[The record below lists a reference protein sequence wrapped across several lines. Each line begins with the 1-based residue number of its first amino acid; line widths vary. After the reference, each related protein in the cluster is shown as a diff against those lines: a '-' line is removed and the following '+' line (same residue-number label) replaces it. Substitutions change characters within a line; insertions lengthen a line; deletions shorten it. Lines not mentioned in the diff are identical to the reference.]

1 MTFKHYNEN
10 TKNDNNNT
18 NSLNEDRVKS
28 IVTSAICPLD
38 SYAHTASYISNL
50 FTLTN
55 FLVYIKL
62 DVYLLFPKVPNF
74 SHLKVLFSSILN
86 SVYQLV
92 RSTRMKFHIK
102 LNLKLD

>member
-1 MTFKHYNEN
+1 M
-10 TKNDNNNT
+10 
-18 NSLNEDRVKS
+18 KS
-28 IVTSAICPLD
+28 IVTSAICALG
-38 SYAHTASYISNL
+38 SYAHTASNISNL

-55 FLVYIKL
+55 CLVYIKH

-92 RSTRMKFHIK
+92 RSTRVKFHIK

>member
-1 MTFKHYNEN
+1 M
-10 TKNDNNNT
+10 
-18 NSLNEDRVKS
+18 KS

-38 SYAHTASYISNL
+38 SYAHTVSIISNL

-62 DVYLLFPKVPNF
+62 DMYLLFPKVQNF
-74 SHLKVLFSSILN
+74 SHLEVLFSSILN

-92 RSTRMKFHIK
+92 RSTRMKFHVK
-102 LNLKLD
+102 LNLKLDSNFPCVQIFWSPFIYLFTYFVL